1 MPLRDVLRDLESV
14 LPVHDGGIPGIQQ
27 GLNELQS
34 LLACGGKFA
43 ILGGRRHSAL
53 VGSHI
58 NHKEWGG
65 WGIVGNEPCSR
76 AV

>member
-1 MPLRDVLRDLESV
+1 MPLRDVLRDLEPV

-27 GLNELQS
+27 GLNELQP
-34 LLACGGKFA
+34 LLSCGGKFA

-53 VGSHI
+53 LGIHITHEEGS
-58 NHKEWGG
+58 G